1 MLNKN
6 YFETREV
13 ALLNIL
19 IDIFSGKSE
28 VTQEFQC
35 QICEKVLGTRHAAL
49 RHRKEV
55 HSDIPIKANGE
66 VGAPPSRVDCPKCE
80 RTFKNKSNLKIH
92 MLTHSG
98 VKPFGYV
105 E

>member
-1 MLNKN
+1 MLRANK
-6 YFETREV
+6 FV
-13 ALLNIL
+13 
-19 IDIFSGKSE
+19 GKLEGSSS
-28 VTQEFQC
+28 EFQC

-66 VGAPPSRVDCPKCE
+66 VGLPVNRVNCPKCE

-98 VKPFGYV
+98 VKPFG
-105 E
+105 

>member
-1 MLNKN
+1 MILGKP
-6 YFETREV
+6 ET
-13 ALLNIL
+13 A
-19 IDIFSGKSE
+19 
-28 VTQEFQC
+28 QEFQC

-66 VGAPPSRVDCPKCE
+66 VGPPPSRVDCPKCD

-98 VKPFGYV
+98 VKPFGYDRSFYSWFLTIKQIIKLRI
-105 E
+105 

>member
-1 MLNKN
+1 MII
-6 YFETREV
+6 
-13 ALLNIL
+13 IL
-19 IDIFSGKSE
+19 VDIFSGKSE
-28 VTQEFQC
+28 TTQEFQC

-105 E
+105 ELFYL